1 MAKTKHIAGWIGL
14 FAIVALITMV
24 TYGVGPF
31 GKSATLSVT
40 GNSNCGDVVMVDENN
55 QPLHSYDEVRS
66 MVGNPDL
73 TNKQLIDNGV
83 VVENGT
89 VIQKGFCPV
98 ALNK

>member
-1 MAKTKHIAGWIGL
+1 MAKNKPVVIIGL
-14 FAIVALITMV
+14 VLVAALILFVVMR
-24 TYGVGPF
+24 GG
-31 GKSATLSVT
+31 GTLSVT
-40 GNSNCGDVVMVDENN
+40 GNAGCGDVVMVDENN

-73 TNKQLIDNGV
+73 TNKQLIDGGI

-98 ALNK
+98 VLTP